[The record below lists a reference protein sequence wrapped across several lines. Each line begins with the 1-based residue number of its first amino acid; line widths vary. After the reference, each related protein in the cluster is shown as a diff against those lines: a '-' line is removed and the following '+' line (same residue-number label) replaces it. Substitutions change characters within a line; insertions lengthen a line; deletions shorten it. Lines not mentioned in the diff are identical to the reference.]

1 MMAKKDDV
9 SALAM
14 GWLTIPAA
22 GDSCSKNRLTAT
34 IKNAYPFRPI
44 FNGSKVL

>member
-9 SALAM
+9 SALAT

-22 GDSCSKNRLTAT
+22 GDLCTKKSADS
-34 IKNAYPFRPI
+34 Y
-44 FNGSKVL
+44 G

>member
-1 MMAKKDDV
+1 MLEMMVNKDDV

-22 GDSCSKNRLTAT
+22 GDSYSKKSADGKELECL
-34 IKNAYPFRPI
+34 PVPSDF
-44 FNGSKVL
+44 